1 MTSFGEGDAELI
13 ARLVDHR
20 DAEAFDLLY
29 RRHTD
34 AMYASALRITADPD
48 IASDAVH
55 DAWMRAVENLSRFEG
70 RSALR
75 TWLTGILINCIRER
89 RREDLDLVPIDDSRA
104 VVASPPRLPMDID
117 PIDLDTAIMALP
129 PRYRWVVVLHDVEGF
144 THAEIAALLG
154 IVPGTSKSQLAR
166 ARTKLRDALTSDKR
180 RTLP

>member
-1 MTSFGEGDAELI
+1 VTPFGGGDAELI

-34 AMYASALRITADPD
+34 AMYASALRISADPE

-55 DAWMRAVENLSRFEG
+55 DAWVRAVENLGRFER

-75 TWLTGILINCIRER
+75 TWLIGILINCIRER
-89 RREDLDLVPIDDSRA
+89 RREDLNLVPIDDIRA
-104 VVASPPRLPMDID
+104 LVPGSPRLPMDID
-117 PIDLDTAIMALP
+117 PIDLDAAIMALP

-144 THAEIAALLG
+144 THAEIAAMLG

-166 ARTKLRDALTSDKR
+166 ARTKLRDALTGDQR